1 MKNQQNIIV
10 IAFLIFIVTIVI
22 ISIYTDYNRYEL
34 TKETL
39 LNIEKHT
46 RVMDIY
52 INKKEHNFVYV
63 KYSNGKSESLDDP
76 YKIGDSISKKR
87 GDSIEYIFRKGKI
100 IQNNLLENYRKS
112 TNYKYLRAKSVT
124 LSCK

>member
-10 IAFLIFIVTIVI
+10 IAFLIFIIPIVI

-46 RVMDIY
+46 RIMDIY
-52 INKKEHNFVYV
+52 INKEEHNFVYV

-112 TNYKYLRAKSVT
+112 SNPK
-124 LSCK
+124 

>member
-10 IAFLIFIVTIVI
+10 IAFLIFIIPIVI

-46 RVMDIY
+46 
-52 INKKEHNFVYV
+52 KE
-63 KYSNGKSESLDDP
+63 
-76 YKIGDSISKKR
+76 
-87 GDSIEYIFRKGKI
+87 
-100 IQNNLLENYRKS
+100 
-112 TNYKYLRAKSVT
+112 
-124 LSCK
+124 

>member
-10 IAFLIFIVTIVI
+10 IAFLIFIVPIFI

-52 INKKEHNFVYV
+52 INKEEHNFVYV
-63 KYSNGKSESLDDP
+63 KYSNGKQDLNDSYE
-76 YKIGDSISKKR
+76 IGDSLSKNK

-112 TNYKYLRAKSVT
+112 SNPK
-124 LSCK
+124 